1 MTNKIF
7 TKKIGLLAVF
17 VLLFLFSYFSTN
29 QLASASATV
38 GTIDP
43 VYKFA
48 WGQDPGWLNFGCD
61 NCQVSVTDSAITGNV
76 WSVQYGWIN
85 LQPDTSGVTNNGEG
99 TLGGSAWGKNIGWI
113 DFTGVTINSSGEFLG
128 YATVKTDSSVISFNC
143 INTSSCAQ
151 ADFKVKT
158 DWRPASSRVV
168 PQPPGG
174 GGGGH
179 PPPIVPPVIPPVVP
193 PVIPPTV
200 PPTPPPEV
208 PPTVP
213 PVVPPTTPP
222 TTPPVVPPGINPPPN
237 IFPIIIGQIIDPIIT
252 IILDEITT
260 PAIKTIREVTEKP
273 TVKTLEKVSV
283 AIPVAISTAVLISAF
298 LAGLPFINYLFYL
311 LAVLT
316 QLLGIRK
323 TPKPWGTVYDAKT
336 KRPIPFARVEILNRE
351 SRKLQSVITDENG
364 RYGFLM
370 SDELA
375 RSTIELKA
383 FRTKYDFPSREVE
396 TEIEKQLYPNIYK
409 GGLTNISGALTN
421 FDIPMDPRDP
431 ATSHNFYFGIISV
444 QLNNA
449 LADIANILF
458 VVGVALGIVNFI
470 ANPNGTNLSI
480 LGVLLL
486 TFIVRQSGF
495 KLKPFGLTKDKI
507 TNEAIPFGFVA
518 LHNQNGERINFTVS
532 DDKGRYF
539 LLSKKGGYVLKAYTP
554 AHILPTRTKEVP
566 IFTTKGWVSK
576 EIEM

>member
-1 MTNKIF
+1 MINKLF
-7 TKKIGLLAVF
+7 MKKIGLLVVF
-17 VLLFLFSYFSTN
+17 IFLLSYFSNN
-29 QLASASATV
+29 QYASASATV

-43 VYKFA
+43 VYKYA
-48 WGQDPGWLNFGCD
+48 WGQDSGWLNFGCD
-61 NCQVSVTDSAITGNV
+61 NCQVVVTDTTITGNV

-85 LQPDTSGVTNNGEG
+85 LQPDTSGVTNNSEG
-99 TLGGSAWGKNIGWI
+99 VLVGSAWGKNIGWI
-113 DFTGVTINSSGEFLG
+113 DFAGVRINSSGEFLG
-128 YATVKTDSSVISFNC
+128 YATVKNDNSVISFNC
-143 INTSSCAQ
+143 LNTSSCGEAN
-151 ADFKVKT
+151 FKVKT
-158 DWRPASSRVV
+158 DWRPASSRT
-168 PQPPGG
+168 GG
-174 GGGGH
+174 GGGGY
-179 PPPIVPPVIPPVVP
+179 PPPIIPP
-193 PVIPPTV
+193 I
-200 PPTPPPEV
+200 
-208 PPTVP
+208 VP
-213 PVVPPTTPP
+213 PVVPPTVPPIPPPEIPPIVPPVVPPTVPPTTPP
-222 TTPPVVPPGINPPPN
+222 TIPPVVPPGINPPPN

-252 IILDEITT
+252 TILDEITT
-260 PAIKTIREVTEKP
+260 PAIKTIRNVTEKP
-273 TVKTLEKVSV
+273 VVKTLERVSV
-283 AIPVAISTAVLISAF
+283 AVPVAISTAVLVSAF
-298 LAGLPFINYLFYL
+298 VAGLPFINYLFYL

-383 FRTKYDFPSREVE
+383 FRTKYDFPSRE
-396 TEIEKQLYPNIYK
+396 TPTDIEQQLYPNIYK

-449 LADIANILF
+449 LVDIANILF

-470 ANPNGTNLSI
+470 ANPNGTNLAI
-480 LGVLLL
+480 LGILLV

-507 TNEAIPFGFVA
+507 TNETIPFGFVA
-518 LHNQNGERINFTVS
+518 LHTQNGERINFTVS

-539 LLSKKGGYVLKAYTP
+539 LLSKKGGYILKAYTP

-576 EIEM
+576 EIEV